1 MTKKSLKV
9 ETFSK
14 TSDALKFID
23 QLEKKNKRC
32 LGKLN
37 CFPTEEEGK
46 YLWHVTYDPAW
57 LEKEVKSTKQHKVIE
72 GKITKPKTAKVK
84 TVKAKSKIKSAR
96 ANRK

>member
-37 CFPTEEEGK
+37 CFPTEEEGN
-46 YLWHVTYDPAW
+46 YDPAW

-72 GKITKPKTAKVK
+72 GKITKPTTAKVK